1 MVIECSP
8 DIFTVIVQMMQ
19 IYACTFTFDA
29 IEAHCCIN
37 IYIYTVQVIY
47 IYIYREREREREKE
61 YRILYEQK

>member
-37 IYIYTVQVIY
+37 IYIYIYIYSASYIY
-47 IYIYREREREREKE
+47 IYIERERERERE
-61 YRILYEQK
+61 RI